1 MKRDISRRKV
11 MAGALL
17 APAAALAQNT
27 TQKSPK
33 IWSNEYWAQKGAVK
47 LYMFRKRATPPKTGE
62 KPLPV
67 LLLIHGSSNSSRS
80 SFDLATP
87 GLGEYSVMNVFANLG
102 YDVWTMDHENYGRSS
117 QTQGNSDIASGV
129 KDIQAGMDVIARETG
144 RQKVHLFGESS
155 GGLRAGAYAMAEPK
169 RVDRLVLGAF
179 TYKGDNSPTL
189 AERAKNLDYYRTH
202 NRRLRDRDMIRS
214 IFTRDKPGTTD
225 PAIAEFLANEELK
238 FGDQVPTGTYLD
250 MTANLPVVDPKRV
263 TAPVLLVRGEYDGI
277 ATMSD
282 LTDFFSQLPS
292 GDRQFVVL
300 PGMAH
305 SVVMG
310 LNRQT
315 FWHAMHAFLSMPA
328 ASLG

>member
-1 MKRDISRRKV
+1 MTVSRRNI

-17 APAAALAQNT
+17 APAAAIAQST
-27 TQKSPK
+27 AQKAPK
-33 IWSNEYWAQKGAVK
+33 LWSNEYWAQKGSVK
-47 LYMFRKRATPPKTGE
+47 LYMFRKRATPPKAGE

-87 GLGEYSVMNVFANLG
+87 GKGEYSVMNVFAKLG

-117 QTQGNSDIASGV
+117 QTQSNSDIASGV
-129 KDIQAGMDVIARETG
+129 ADIQAGMEVVARETG

-155 GGLRAGAYAMAEPK
+155 GAIRAGAYAVAQPK

-179 TYKGDNSPTL
+179 TYKGENSPTL
-189 AERAKNLDYYRTH
+189 TERAKNLDYYRTH

-214 IFTRDKPGTTD
+214 IFTRDKPGTSD
-225 PAIAEFLANEELK
+225 ASIAEFLADEELK

-250 MTANLPVVDPKRV
+250 MTANLPLVDPKRV

-277 ATMSD
+277 ATMGD

-315 FWHAMHAFLSMPA
+315 FWHTMHAFLSMPT
-328 ASLG
+328 S